1 MNVNNK
7 KICMMKMQSET
18 KKNLFI
24 CRKFMK
30 TLDLEAQPEI
40 SDYAFD
46 KLMGQFLIPSSK
58 SSPKL
63 MSFKTSTK
71 CENLPIQNENRA

>member
-18 KKNLFI
+18 KKILFI
-24 CRKFMK
+24 CIKFMK
-30 TLDLEAQPEI
+30 TLDLETQPEI

-46 KLMGQFLIPSSK
+46 KLMGQFLS
-58 SSPKL
+58 
-63 MSFKTSTK
+63 
-71 CENLPIQNENRA
+71 

>member
-1 MNVNNK
+1 MYDEN
-7 KICMMKMQSET
+7 SERN

-30 TLDLEAQPEI
+30 TLDLETQPEI

-46 KLMGQFLIPSSK
+46 KLMGQF
-58 SSPKL
+58 
-63 MSFKTSTK
+63 
-71 CENLPIQNENRA
+71 